1 MGDEYFQTIVHVSLY
16 VDITKQLTAA
26 SWMNMGPADDALR
39 KLATQTTV
47 RTLQIHGQQVTDENL
62 SYVGQMAGL
71 EELHI
76 SWGYQLTDKGVINL
90 SRLKR
95 LRVLEVEHSMMTDAS
110 LEVVGKLTSLEELRL
125 GGPGFS
131 DRGLAKLKGLTHLKD
146 LSFFEG
152 ARQITD
158 AGLDSV
164 RNMKDLERLVL
175 NGANISDEAMGKLRE
190 LKNLKT
196 INIGLPKDQSDRK
209 RKLQELL
216 QGVSVD

>member
-1 MGDEYFQTIVHVSLY
+1 
-16 VDITKQLTAA
+16 
-26 SWMNMGPADDALR
+26 
-39 KLATQTTV
+39 
-47 RTLQIHGQQVTDENL
+47 
-62 SYVGQMAGL
+62 
-71 EELHI
+71 
-76 SWGYQLTDKGVINL
+76 
-90 SRLKR
+90 
-95 LRVLEVEHSMMTDAS
+95 MMTDAS

-131 DRGLAKLKGLTHLKD
+131 DRGLAQLKGLTHLKD

-152 ARQITD
+152 ARQISD